1 MPPLVEPGPPL
12 SPAEVTRY
20 SRHVLVP
27 GVGQIGQ
34 RRLRNARVLVV
45 GAGGLGSPV
54 LLYLA
59 AAGVGTLGIV
69 DDDTVDASNLQRQVV
84 HTTAA
89 VGAAKVDSAA
99 ATVAGINPDVVVE
112 RHLTRLDASNA
123 LDLIGGYD
131 LVVDGSDNFP
141 TRYLVSD
148 ACTLAGTPLVWG
160 SVLRFDGQVTV
171 FWSAPPAGYPAIQYR
186 DVFPRPPAPEAVPS
200 CAQAGVLGAVC
211 GAVGSAMAIEAL
223 KLIVGVGEPLLGR
236 IAVLDALSGT
246 WRHVPVQPSP
256 ATPAP
261 GPLLPPAETWGTSC
275 EVPPLPTITPRDLA
289 ERLAARARGED
300 DLDLIDVREPGE
312 HTLVAIP
319 GSRLIPQDRFAD
331 DETFDELPHDRDV
344 VLYCRTGVRS
354 ADVLSR
360 ARRLGL
366 SRVSHLAGGILA
378 WADEVDPSL
387 PRY

>member
-1 MPPLVEPGPPL
+1 MPMPPLVEPGPPL
-12 SPAEVTRY
+12 TPAELTRY

-27 GVGQIGQ
+27 GVGDEGQ

-69 DDDTVDASNLQRQVV
+69 DFDTVDVSNLQRQVV
-84 HTTAA
+84 HPSAA
-89 VGAAKVDSAA
+89 VGTSKVDSAA
-99 ATVAGINPDVVVE
+99 ATVHGINPDVVVE
-112 RHLTRLDASNA
+112 RHPVHLDSSNA
-123 LDLIGGYD
+123 LDLVGRYD
-131 LVVDGSDNFP
+131 LVLDGCDNFP
-141 TRYLVSD
+141 TRYLVND
-148 ACTLAGTPLVWG
+148 ACVLAGKPLVWG

-171 FWSAPPAGYPAIQYR
+171 FWSAPPEGRTPIQYR
-186 DVFPRPPAPEAVPS
+186 DVFPRPPAPGTVPS

-236 IAVLDALSGT
+236 MAVFDALAAT
-246 WRHVPVQPSP
+246 WRHVPMQPSP
-256 ATPAP
+256 TTPVVTE
-261 GPLLPPAETWGTSC
+261 LVDLEEVC
-275 EVPPLPTITPRDLA
+275 EVGTPLPTIGPRALA
-289 ERLAARARGED
+289 ARLAARERGED
-300 DLDLIDVREPGE
+300 EFDLVDVREPDE

-319 GSRLIPQDRFAD
+319 GSRLVPQGRFAD
-331 DETFDELPHDRDV
+331 DEAFDDLPRDRDV
-344 VLYCRTGVRS
+344 VLYCRSGVRS
-354 ADVLSR
+354 ADVLR
-360 ARRLGL
+360 LARERGL
-366 SRVSHLAGGILA
+366 SRVSHLEGGVLA